1 MSRSRR
7 LLLVAAPFL
16 LALAALAVA
25 PDQADVA
32 EALLYTAPGA
42 LLALPLAFGRYPG
55 AARIH
60 RLLGRPGVRRSS
72 GGRGAVRRS
81 ALVAPRGGALL
92 ARSRAVRGP
101 PSGLPQHG

>member
-1 MSRSRR
+1 M
-7 LLLVAAPFL
+7 PFL
-16 LALAALAVA
+16 LALAALAVV

-42 LLALPLAFGRYPG
+42 LLLLPLAFGRYPG

-60 RLLGRPGVRRSS
+60 RLLGRQGVPVSS
-72 GGRGAVRRS
+72 SSRGAVRRS
-81 ALVAPRGGALL
+81 PMVAPRGGALL
-92 ARSRAVRGP
+92 ASSGAERGP